1 VEAPCQH
8 TRVFN
13 TVIWLA
19 LPDGSP
25 SEKSLTNEPAMV
37 AVRSTL
43 AAAAAFGATSPGAL
57 LAQTTA
63 LAVNAIH
70 D

>member
-1 VEAPCQH
+1 
-8 TRVFN
+8 
-13 TVIWLA
+13 
-19 LPDGSP
+19 
-25 SEKSLTNEPAMV
+25 MV
-37 AVRSTL
+37 AVVRSTL

-63 LAVNAIH
+63 LAANAIH